1 MRFAWKQTE
10 RNVNRRIDL
19 LIGFYV
25 AAGPFYVSLAV
36 LHIGQ
41 ELILGYFGLVAAVG
55 YFGLTLWLNSASD
68 RPLDS

>member
-1 MRFAWKQTE
+1 M
-10 RNVNRRIDL
+10 DL
-19 LIGFYV
+19 IIGVYV
-25 AAGPFYVSLAV
+25 AAGLFAVSLAV

-68 RPLDS
+68 KTLDG